1 MSADL
6 SGHHRQE
13 VLRESASHD
22 CGDGGCTDPLAERY
36 FRHVADEDIN
46 ALGSANLHGFLHAHQ
61 QLAKQR
67 PPGRANIQVL
77 HPNKDADGW
86 SSSYAVLQIVTDDMP
101 FLVDSVTAALARLGR
116 RVHLLIHPQ
125 LWVERDASG
134 ELREILDTDDQP
146 QHRSGAADPIAESW
160 MNLQI
165 DLAADESG
173 DADLVAVLHE
183 VLDDV
188 RDAVTDWERM
198 RAQCDVIIRDLEADP
213 PSSVGKD
220 IVERTQGFLRWLADE
235 HFTFLGYR
243 EYVLDEVDGE
253 DVLRG
258 VAGSGLGLLR
268 YDAPAS
274 EAFSRLTPHARR
286 TARDPHLL
294 TVTKANSRSTVHRP
308 VYLDYIGLR
317 TFDAAGNV
325 IGERRFLGLFSSSA
339 YVESVRRV
347 PILRERV
354 AAVVTNSGY
363 APDSHS
369 GKDLMQVLET
379 YPRDELFQIRTEEL
393 KSIASQV
400 MRVQER
406 RTPAVLRRDDE
417 FGRFTSVVVY
427 IPRDRYNTRVRLAMS
442 NILKRTFDATAID
455 YTTHVTDAEM
465 ARIHFVVRVDPG
477 TGVPQVDD
485 EALREELLRSTQT
498 WSEQLGMHARDE
510 DGEDASARVMSL
522 YANAFPEAYKE
533 DFGPRQGV
541 ADLRHIESLKDG
553 DDTSLTLYRDPS
565 GDARERRFKLFRRN
579 GVLLSDV
586 MPIFTDLGV
595 RVTDE
600 RPYSMNRAD
609 GELIHIYDFGLR
621 ADDADVWGTDAELAQ
636 VRERFQDAF
645 AAVWNKHSESDGLN
659 ALVLQ
664 GGLTA
669 RQVTVLRAIARYM
682 RQVGLPFSQEYVE
695 QALVT
700 NVELTRDLIAL
711 FDARFDPTAEQDR
724 EAAQAEV
731 NERID
736 AGLTQVASLD
746 QDRILRSFRGAIMA
760 ILRTNAFQDG
770 GHRPV
775 ISFKIDCASVPG
787 MPHPQPMFEIWVY
800 SPRVEGVH
808 LRFGKVARGGL
819 RWSDRREDFRT
830 EVLGLV
836 KAQMVKNAVIVPTGS
851 KGGFYAKQLP
861 SPSDRDAWMA
871 EGIES
876 YKLFIGGLLDLTD
889 NLLDGEVVPPQ
900 DIVRHDPDD
909 TYLVVAAD
917 KGTASFSDIAN
928 GVAQHRGFWLD
939 DAFASGGSAGYDHK
953 GMGITARGAWESVK
967 RHFREM
973 GHDTQTQDFTVV
985 GVGDMSGDVFGNGML
1000 LSEHIRLV
1008 AAFDH
1013 RHIFLDPDPDA
1024 ATSYPERR
1032 RLFDLAR
1039 SSWEDYDSSLI
1050 SAGGGVYP
1058 RTAKS
1063 IPLTDEVRE
1072 RLGIDEGITEM
1083 APSDL
1088 MNAILKAPVDLFW
1101 NGGIGTYI
1109 KASTESNSRIG
1120 DRANDAIRVDG
1131 KQMRVKVIGE
1141 GGNLGA
1147 SQLGRIE
1154 AARNGVRVNTDAIDN
1169 SAGVDTSDHEVNIK
1183 ILLTDLV
1190 KRGQFD
1196 LDERNEILS
1205 SMTDEVAHQVLRDN
1219 YEQNTLLGNARAQT
1233 GVMVTVHQRL
1243 IKWLE
1248 ARKELDRGLEF
1259 LPSDEEIER
1268 RLEDE
1273 GGLTSPEFSVLV
1285 AYAKLA
1291 LKNDL
1296 TGSDLTDD
1304 PWFTRTLREYFPQRV
1319 RDSFGD
1325 AIAQHPL
1332 RREIVINSVVN
1343 SMINRGGITFAFRVM
1358 EETQASAP
1366 QIARAYVVAREVF
1379 DLTGFVAQVEALD
1392 NSASTDAQTT
1402 LYLEFRRLLDRAVRW
1417 LLNNRPTALDV
1428 GSEIDRFSADVTALA
1443 PKVPDLLRG
1452 TERKRW
1458 ETNKASLVDQGIP
1471 DELAGRAA
1479 ALLDLFSVLD
1489 ITELAV
1495 NSDHDIETVAGAYFA
1510 VSERV
1515 GIDTML
1521 GAVSALPRENRWD
1534 SLARGAIRDDL
1545 YLVLES
1551 FTAAVLAGTP
1561 DSAAPADRVA
1571 SWLEQNP
1578 DSVGRALAS
1587 LDAIKTL
1594 PHPGLAPLSVALR
1607 TLRGAIRSGT
1617 AS

>member
-1 MSADL
+1 M
-6 SGHHRQE
+6 
-13 VLRESASHD
+13 
-22 CGDGGCTDPLAERY
+22 
-36 FRHVADEDIN
+36 
-46 ALGSANLHGFLHAHQ
+46 
-61 QLAKQR
+61 
-67 PPGRANIQVL
+67 
-77 HPNKDADGW
+77 
-86 SSSYAVLQIVTDDMP
+86 
-101 FLVDSVTAALARLGR
+101 
-116 RVHLLIHPQ
+116 
-125 LWVERDASG
+125 
-134 ELREILDTDDQP
+134 
-146 QHRSGAADPIAESW
+146 
-160 MNLQI
+160 
-165 DLAADESG
+165 
-173 DADLVAVLHE
+173 
-183 VLDDV
+183 
-188 RDAVTDWERM
+188 
-198 RAQCDVIIRDLEADP
+198 
-213 PSSVGKD
+213 
-220 IVERTQGFLRWLADE
+220 
-235 HFTFLGYR
+235 
-243 EYVLDEVDGE
+243 
-253 DVLRG
+253 
-258 VAGSGLGLLR
+258 
-268 YDAPAS
+268 
-274 EAFSRLTPHARR
+274 
-286 TARDPHLL
+286 
-294 TVTKANSRSTVHRP
+294 HRP
-308 VYLDYIGLR
+308 VYLDYSGLR

-354 AAVVTNSGY
+354 AAVVANSGY

-400 MRVQER
+400 MRVHER

-417 FGRFTSVVVY
+417 FGRFASVVVY

-465 ARIHFVVRVDPG
+465 ARIHFVVRVEPG

-659 ALVLQ
+659 ALVLR

-787 MPHPQPMFEIWVY
+787 MPHPRPMFEIWVY

-928 GVAQHRGFWLD
+928 GVAHERGFWLD

-1024 ATSYPERR
+1024 ATSYAERR

-1050 SAGGGVYP
+1050 SAGGGC
-1058 RTAKS
+1058 T
-1063 IPLTDEVRE
+1063 RE
-1072 RLGIDEGITEM
+1072 R
-1083 APSDL
+1083 PSR
-1088 MNAILKAPVDLFW
+1088 
-1101 NGGIGTYI
+1101 
-1109 KASTESNSRIG
+1109 SR
-1120 DRANDAIRVDG
+1120 
-1131 KQMRVKVIGE
+1131 
-1141 GGNLGA
+1141 
-1147 SQLGRIE
+1147 
-1154 AARNGVRVNTDAIDN
+1154 
-1169 SAGVDTSDHEVNIK
+1169 
-1183 ILLTDLV
+1183 
-1190 KRGQFD
+1190 
-1196 LDERNEILS
+1196 
-1205 SMTDEVAHQVLRDN
+1205 
-1219 YEQNTLLGNARAQT
+1219 
-1233 GVMVTVHQRL
+1233 
-1243 IKWLE
+1243 
-1248 ARKELDRGLEF
+1248 
-1259 LPSDEEIER
+1259 
-1268 RLEDE
+1268 
-1273 GGLTSPEFSVLV
+1273 
-1285 AYAKLA
+1285 
-1291 LKNDL
+1291 
-1296 TGSDLTDD
+1296 
-1304 PWFTRTLREYFPQRV
+1304 
-1319 RDSFGD
+1319 
-1325 AIAQHPL
+1325 
-1332 RREIVINSVVN
+1332 
-1343 SMINRGGITFAFRVM
+1343 
-1358 EETQASAP
+1358 
-1366 QIARAYVVAREVF
+1366 
-1379 DLTGFVAQVEALD
+1379 
-1392 NSASTDAQTT
+1392 
-1402 LYLEFRRLLDRAVRW
+1402 
-1417 LLNNRPTALDV
+1417 
-1428 GSEIDRFSADVTALA
+1428 
-1443 PKVPDLLRG
+1443 
-1452 TERKRW
+1452 
-1458 ETNKASLVDQGIP
+1458 
-1471 DELAGRAA
+1471 
-1479 ALLDLFSVLD
+1479 
-1489 ITELAV
+1489 
-1495 NSDHDIETVAGAYFA
+1495 
-1510 VSERV
+1510 
-1515 GIDTML
+1515 
-1521 GAVSALPRENRWD
+1521 
-1534 SLARGAIRDDL
+1534 
-1545 YLVLES
+1545 
-1551 FTAAVLAGTP
+1551 
-1561 DSAAPADRVA
+1561 
-1571 SWLEQNP
+1571 
-1578 DSVGRALAS
+1578 
-1587 LDAIKTL
+1587 
-1594 PHPGLAPLSVALR
+1594 
-1607 TLRGAIRSGT
+1607 
-1617 AS
+1617 